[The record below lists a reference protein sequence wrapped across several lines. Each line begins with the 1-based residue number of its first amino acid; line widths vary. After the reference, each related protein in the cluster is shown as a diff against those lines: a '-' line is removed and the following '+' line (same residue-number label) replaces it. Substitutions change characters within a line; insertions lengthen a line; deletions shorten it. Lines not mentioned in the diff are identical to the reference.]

1 MKKFIYVLIAVCGII
16 AASCTEEVVAP
27 HENDPVAIPPPPP
40 KP

>member
-1 MKKFIYVLIAVCGII
+1 MKNLLYLLIAVFGLI

-27 HENDPVAIPPPPP
+27 HENDPVAIPPPPT